1 MTAID
6 KSSGFLALVV
16 FRPPPPPTS
25 CNTVMT
31 FCNKTITVLPNRAH
45 RLNKSKKRKTDVVFP
60 FTWMHESTTYSP
72 HFFARKARK
81 TRKAT
86 ARQGPGARGGDRPLP
101 LPAAVSPSLSAFPV
115 RRRGFVPVAMQQ
127 ESSQHAGF
135 PGERPRQTRQPHG
148 AHPPARTGS
157 GRGWAGPGAAAATPR
172 PSATPPAPHRAG
184 PARRLCSRQPAPDRR
199 RKALSRGARRPARP
213 TSPAEPTTAAPAA
226 PRAAEA
232 QAAGGPLRSPGTGE
246 TADTA
251 AAATATGRRGPA
263 LGRGRPAPAPA
274 PPNGAQRERAGQ
286 AAAPPA
292 PGSPLPQAEG
302 PRRGRGKRS
311 AAPPSLPPCL
321 PAYLPRPAAQPLPAP
336 KARGSAAPR
345 KAEPASRARY
355 SGGDTDDDNGSA
367 SPAPPSAAPPPPPP
381 LPRAPPAAGRP
392 QARPMGGLARLAGA
406 LAGRAF
412 PLARYPCF
420 GNRHFWLVAAG
431 KRFAADWL
439 AAWRTPPPPLLFPCS
454 WLQSGAR
461 L

>member
-1 MTAID
+1 MFFPLLGCTRAQRTART
-6 KSSGFLALVV
+6 SSRGKPEKLERRRHGRARGPGAETVPSRSRPLSALRSPLFLSDAGVLFQSRCNRRALNTPV
-16 FRPPPPPTS
+16 FLESGRGKPASPTERTHPPGPAQAAAERAPGPPPPPRAPRRRRPPRTGPGPPAAFVRANRLPTADGKLSPGAPAARPAQLLQRNRRRPRPPPPAP
-25 CNTVMT
+25 
-31 FCNKTITVLPNRAH
+31 RRH
-45 RLNKSKKRKTDVVFP
+45 
-60 FTWMHESTTYSP
+60 
-72 HFFARKARK
+72 
-81 TRKAT
+81 
-86 ARQGPGARGGDRPLP
+86 
-101 LPAAVSPSLSAFPV
+101 
-115 RRRGFVPVAMQQ
+115 RRREGRSA
-127 ESSQHAGF
+127 
-135 PGERPRQTRQPHG
+135 
-148 AHPPARTGS
+148 PP
-157 GRGWAGPGAAAATPR
+157 
-172 PSATPPAPHRAG
+172 G
-184 PARRLCSRQPAPDRR
+184 PARRRTPRR
-199 RKALSRGARRPARP
+199 RRRRRGG
-213 TSPAEPTTAAPAA
+213 AAP
-226 PRAAEA
+226 PW
-232 QAAGGPLRSPGTGE
+232 AG
-246 TADTA
+246 
-251 AAATATGRRGPA
+251 
-263 LGRGRPAPAPA
+263 GRPAPAPA

-311 AAPPSLPPCL
+311 AAPPSL

-367 SPAPPSAAPPPPPP
+367 SPAPPSAAPPPPP
-381 LPRAPPAAGRP
+381 LPRAPSAAGRP